1 MVDRRGRNPRALLI
15 DAKHVARGVGAE
27 AAGRA
32 ETRDHRQEGAVR
44 PHDAA
49 PAAPGSLV
57 VGALTHVEIEGYPEI
72 AEAVTLRAIR
82 VAVIGTGDVPSPRGG
97 EIFVG
102 DAIAIGVAQ
111 AGDLGALGHEQAVAF
126 AQHAERLVQSGS
138 EERVADFVGRAEHA
152 VEQPDF
158 AFTNG
163 DGEFSVRQ
171 KVHAADLE
179 GEAVAG
185 FPLRVARRRGRTP
198 CEDCLDCVA
207 LGGDETKVGG
217 EQGDRE

>member
-1 MVDRRGRNPRALLI
+1 MVDRRGWNPRALLI
-15 DAKHVARGVGAE
+15 DAKHVAGGVGAE
-27 AAGRA
+27 SAGRP
-32 ETRDHRQEGAVR
+32 ETGDHRQKGIVR

-49 PAAPGSLV
+49 PAAPCGLV

-72 AEAVTLRAIR
+72 AEAVTLWAIR
-82 VAVIGTGDVPSPRGG
+82 VAVIGTGDVPPPRGG

-102 DAIAIGVAQ
+102 DAVAIRVAQ
-111 AGDLGALGHEQAVAF
+111 PGDLGALGHEQAVAV
-126 AQHAERLVQSGS
+126 AQHTERLVQSRR

-158 AFTNG
+158 AFADR

-171 KVHAADLE
+171 EIHAADLKRKTI
-179 GEAVAG
+179 AG

-207 LGGDETKVGG
+207 LGGDEAKVGG